1 MSEHKLFYLYI
12 RLALNNH
19 HEFTESLS
27 IIPSNIDALIP
38 SSMGSKWRHR
48 HRK

>member
-12 RLALNNH
+12 RLVLNNH
-19 HEFTESLS
+19 HEYTENLP